1 MRDLYKFIDKYKD
14 VKILV
19 VGDVMLD
26 IFIYGKVN
34 RISPEAPVP
43 VVEVVKETMMP
54 GGAANVAKNLK
65 ILGVSVTIAGIIGK
79 DEQGKILKEE
89 LEKHNIDC
97 SLLKEDGRSTSVKTR
112 IIGHHQQ
119 MVRFDKESKAK
130 LSNENTEKFCK
141 YIEDKIQDVDGII
154 ISDYG
159 KGMIT
164 ENLLKHLTK
173 LCKEKN
179 KILNVDPKI
188 ENFDFYSN
196 VTCLTPNNKEASEAS
211 KIKIEDEESLIK
223 CGNHILN
230 KLNSEALLITRGSQG
245 MTLFVKD
252 DEPCHIKAVA
262 KEVFDVTGAGDTVI
276 SVLTASLCA
285 GADLREAT
293 ILSNAAAGIVV
304 AKVGT
309 ATVTTDELK
318 KNLSNFVDKMG
329 VC

>member
-1 MRDLYKFIDKYKD
+1 
-14 VKILV
+14 
-19 VGDVMLD
+19 
-26 IFIYGKVN
+26 
-34 RISPEAPVP
+34 
-43 VVEVVKETMMP
+43 VEVVKETMMP

-65 ILGVSVTIAGIIGK
+65 TLGVSVTIAGVIGN
-79 DEQGKILKEE
+79 DEHGQILAKE
-89 LEKHNIDC
+89 LDKCDVDC
-97 SLLKEDGRSTSVKTR
+97 SLLLEDTRNTSVKTR

-119 MVRFDKESKAK
+119 MVRFDRESKQK
-130 LSNENTEKFCK
+130 LAEDKTNKFCSL
-141 YIEDKIQDVDGII
+141 IEDKISQFDGII

-164 ENLLKHLTK
+164 DKLLKFLTK
-173 LCKEKN
+173 LCKKHN

-188 ENFDFYSN
+188 ENFYFYKD

-211 KIKIEDEESLIK
+211 NIKIEDEESLMK
-223 CGNHILN
+223 CGNYILD
-230 KLNSEALLITRGSQG
+230 KLNSEALLITLGPKG
-245 MTLFVKD
+245 MTLFSKNE
-252 DEPCHIKAVA
+252 EPCHINAVA

-285 GADLREAT
+285 GANFKEAT
-293 ILSNAAAGIVV
+293 VLSNAAAGIVV

-318 KNLSNFVDKMG
+318 RNLSNFMNKMG